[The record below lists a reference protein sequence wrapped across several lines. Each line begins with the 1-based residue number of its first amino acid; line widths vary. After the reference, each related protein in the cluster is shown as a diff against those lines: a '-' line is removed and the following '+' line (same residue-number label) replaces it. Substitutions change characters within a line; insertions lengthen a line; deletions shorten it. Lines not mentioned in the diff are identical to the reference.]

1 MIFEFGRKIYHKFPR
16 IRPFLGFFH
25 RKFILKPKFVGWGMT
40 TQHQLPWI
48 NEFDDDC
55 FRKTC
60 IDIKNNFKFTTNT
73 ADISKGNIDTLRWRH
88 WIVSYCTRHVMK
100 FTNCLKYNFVEC
112 GVGDGVTTFFSLREI
127 NNDEKIKENFS
138 MHLYDSWSEMKKD
151 NLLKEELLNVGRY
164 LNLNIELTKSNLKEF
179 EKKIIFHQG
188 YIPESFSKVPNS
200 PDEIVFLH
208 IDLNS
213 AIPTKATL
221 DFFFPKITHGGI
233 ILFDDYGWEG
243 YDETKQVVDKYFYNK
258 SGMLLKLP
266 TGQAIYF
273 NN

>member
-1 MIFEFGRKIYHKFPR
+1 
-16 IRPFLGFFH
+16 
-25 RKFILKPKFVGWGMT
+25 
-40 TQHQLPWI
+40 
-48 NEFDDDC
+48 
-55 FRKTC
+55 
-60 IDIKNNFKFTTNT
+60 
-73 ADISKGNIDTLRWRH
+73 
-88 WIVSYCTRHVMK
+88 MK
-100 FTNCLKYNFVEC
+100 FTSCSKYNFVEC

-127 NNDEKIKENFS
+127 NNNNKIKENFS

-151 NLLKEELLNVGRY
+151 NLLKEELSNVGKY
-164 LNLNIELTKSNLKEF
+164 FNLNIELTKSNLKEF

-243 YDETKQVVDKYFYNK
+243 YDETKQVIDKYFYNK